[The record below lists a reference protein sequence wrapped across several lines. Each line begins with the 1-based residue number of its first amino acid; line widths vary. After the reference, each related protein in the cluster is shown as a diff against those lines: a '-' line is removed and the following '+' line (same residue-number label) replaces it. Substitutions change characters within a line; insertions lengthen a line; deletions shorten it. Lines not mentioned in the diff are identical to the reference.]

1 MNNKKLK
8 VKTNIELSKKETIDS
23 NVYKDEEDDMVV
35 Q

>member
-1 MNNKKLK
+1 MQNKKLK
-8 VKTNIELSKKETIDS
+8 AKTKVELSKKETIDS